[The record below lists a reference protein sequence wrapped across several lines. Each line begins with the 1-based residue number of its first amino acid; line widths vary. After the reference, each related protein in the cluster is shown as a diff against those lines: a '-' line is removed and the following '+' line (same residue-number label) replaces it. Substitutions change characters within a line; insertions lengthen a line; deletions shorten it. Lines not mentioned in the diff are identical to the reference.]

1 MSLPD
6 QHIIS
11 TWNQYDG
18 LASFVGN
25 GRKGNL
31 DGRAAHCK
39 LYQPLGICTEF
50 DNVAYIVDYRSSC
63 VKIVSSMI
71 NTAKFLG
78 SIGKLMRAFSIHDKK
93 GTISKSI
100 FPMFYGKFGT
110 WNLELFNYYSP

>member
-6 QHIIS
+6 QHIVS
-11 TWNQYDG
+11 TWNQHDG
-18 LASFVGN
+18 LGNFVGN

-31 DGRAAHCK
+31 DGRADHCK

-63 VKIVSSMI
+63 VKIVSSMV

-93 GTISKSI
+93 GMVSKSS
-100 FPMFYGKFGT
+100 FAVLLWK
-110 WNLELFNYYSP
+110 SPSIDHFC